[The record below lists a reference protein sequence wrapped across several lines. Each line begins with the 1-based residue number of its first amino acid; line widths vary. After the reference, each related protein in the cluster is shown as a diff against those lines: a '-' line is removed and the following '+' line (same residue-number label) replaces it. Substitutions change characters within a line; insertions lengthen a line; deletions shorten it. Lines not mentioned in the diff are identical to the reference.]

1 MLKQICM
8 LVVIGVC
15 VSCSNNNKME
25 PRLSPGD
32 QPPEKFNLA
41 LNLERLNKRLPEM
54 VLNGIQ
60 FDSARAGSEGNV
72 VFYYSL
78 TDLQLSDIQPEEFKK
93 QHQAEH
99 CASYK
104 TSPTWFIEIFRLEH
118 IPIRY
123 QWFDRNGSEVCSYQC
138 E

>member
-8 LVVIGVC
+8 VMMIAVC
-15 VSCSNNNKME
+15 ASCNNNNKME

-41 LNLERLNKRLPEM
+41 VNLERLNKRLPEV

-60 FDSARAGSEGNV
+60 FDSARAGNAGDV

-78 TDLQLSDIQPEEFKK
+78 TDLLVSDLQPEEFKK
-93 QHQAEH
+93 LHQAEH

-104 TSPTWFIEIFRLEH
+104 TSPTWYIEIFRLEH

-123 QWFDRNGSEVCSYQC
+123 KWFDRNGTEVCGYQC